1 MRLFFSELKKL
12 CGRRQF
18 ILLSAVLL
26 IMQVFTLYA
35 YEKVPYGRTE
45 QDDTHNT
52 NEGFGKRTDPYS
64 K

>member
-1 MRLFFSELKKL
+1 MIDGADIDIINEFTEKSI
-12 CGRRQF
+12 Q
-18 ILLSAVLL
+18 LLSG
-26 IMQVFTLYA
+26 
-35 YEKVPYGRTE
+35 KVPYGRTE